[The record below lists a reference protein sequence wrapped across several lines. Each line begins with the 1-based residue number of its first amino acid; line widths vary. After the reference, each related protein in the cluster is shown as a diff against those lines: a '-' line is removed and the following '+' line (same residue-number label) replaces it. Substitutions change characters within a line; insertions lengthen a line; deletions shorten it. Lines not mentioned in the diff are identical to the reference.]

1 MERAW
6 GGGGALANAASL
18 SPPPPPPG
26 RMDPFADT
34 LQRLREAFSSGRT
47 RPVEFRATQLKG
59 LGRFLQENK
68 QLLQE
73 ALAQDLRKVGG
84 QGRSGR
90 VPSSVRAYLADPSL
104 ACSPARQAFYSLTSA
119 NLGGRF
125 DCSPHVTA
133 RETEAHG
140 G

>member
-1 MERAW
+1 M
-6 GGGGALANAASL
+6 GAPWPMLPL
-18 SPPPPPPG
+18 SPLPG

-34 LQRLREAFSSGRT
+34 LQRLRETFSSGRT
-47 RPVEFRATQLKG
+47 RLAEFRATQLKG

-125 DCSPHVTA
+125 DCSPHVTT